1 MRWQA
6 QIPSKS
12 MTPDDAPLLR
22 AVDPPTIPSVGM
34 GAGEPGLESLHAILN
49 QVAADHDVPSITVVV
64 DDADLG
70 RQAFR
75 AGPGPHP
82 PLEVT
87 PGVHVAPE
95 GRHEE
100 VDKLALHALTAA
112 SLRAAVLD
120 SLVRGIAGPEL
131 ELRRLSGVFLV
142 EITDGGD
149 ALVEVVVARDAPGE
163 IARTALDTAR
173 RALDKPVAIVVERLA
188 ADSADLEPG
197 EDEAPAAGETERVI
211 GVELLIVHTLPDTR
225 EIEVHLG
232 SDDARAVGRAPMAG
246 GLGAAVEATLS
257 ALRDLGFAAGLR
269 LGWARTVETTVD
281 PSFVVTVAVSSTE
294 SGAPSYGVAV
304 GTSPIEAAAR
314 AALQAACS

>member
-1 MRWQA
+1 
-6 QIPSKS
+6 
-12 MTPDDAPLLR
+12 MTSDDAPLLR
-22 AVDPPTIPSVGM
+22 AVEQPTIPSVGT

-49 QVAADHDVPSITVVV
+49 RVAADHDVPSIMVVV

-82 PLEVT
+82 PLET
-87 PGVHVAPE
+87 EPGVHVAPE
-95 GRHEE
+95 GEHED

-120 SLVRGIAGPEL
+120 GLVSGAAGPEL
-131 ELRRLSGVFLV
+131 ELRRLPGVFLV
-142 EITDGGD
+142 EITDGDD
-149 ALVEVVVARDAPGE
+149 AVVEVVVARDAPGE

-173 RALDKPVAIVVERLA
+173 RALGKPVAIVIERLA
-188 ADSADLEPG
+188 ADAAELEPSN
-197 EDEAPAAGETERVI
+197 EPDDASRDVEPVAGI
-211 GVELLIVHTLPDTR
+211 ELLVVHTLPETR
-225 EIEVHLG
+225 EIEVHVAYQ
-232 SDDARAVGRAPMAG
+232 DARAVGRAPMAG

-257 ALRDLGFAAGLR
+257 ALRDLGFAAGVR

-281 PSFVVTVAVSSTE
+281 PSFVVTVAITSTE
-294 SGAPSYGVAV
+294 TGVASYGVAS
-304 GTSPIEAAAR
+304 GTSPIDAAAR